1 MVSPGRTEASRQWG
15 VGGSKKAHFGPMQE
29 VCNNWRCSASPGG
42 GELLITGMG
51 NRSSKRGL
59 DGCMHNACMD
69 TSIIIVVPYGPGL
82 ALHLIGI
89 SSFNPSMCF
98 VS

>member
-1 MVSPGRTEASRQWG
+1 MG
-15 VGGSKKAHFGPMQE
+15 VGGCKKAHFGPMQE

-42 GELLITGMG
+42 GELLITGMRS
-51 NRSSKRGL
+51 RSSKRGL

-69 TSIIIVVPYGPGL
+69 TCIIIVMHYEPGL
-82 ALHLIGI
+82 ALHLRGI
-89 SSFNPSMCF
+89 RSFNPSRYF